1 MMASVAGFTDSM
13 RWLWHLTRQGR
24 LLAAML
30 AIAGQ
35 LLAPVVLADEKA
47 AEKPLP
53 SSVEAAF
60 LLKDIAP
67 EAPVY
72 LRVFKEES
80 ELEVWKARPNG
91 RYALIKTFPVC
102 NWGGT
107 LGPKRTTGDSMSP
120 EGFYRVTLG
129 AMKPDSKYHLAFNI
143 GYPNALDRA
152 LGRTGA
158 YIMVHGDCRSV
169 GCFAMSDAG
178 IEEIYAFVRD
188 SLAAGETSVP
198 VHVFPFRM
206 TAANMKRHADNPASD
221 TWGPLKEAYDDF
233 TRTREPPDIG
243 MCGKR
248 YVVNALT
255 PVGDDPNA
263 ACPALIG
270 KRLAPLSTRIKKRLA
285 KADPDLEAKGQKLKG
300 IAPAPSAWD
309 ALVSNTSADWAAA
322 KTASRKQSI
331 ATSGDTALGA
341 LQSIVK

>member
-1 MMASVAGFTDSM
+1 MLRRSM
-13 RWLWHLTRQGR
+13 KRADW
-24 LLAAML
+24 LAAVL
-30 AIAGQ
+30 YFLIALPALQAARAGE
-35 LLAPVVLADEKA
+35 AA

-53 SSVEAAF
+53 ATTEAA
-60 LLKDIAP
+60 LLMKDIVP

-72 LRVFKEES
+72 IRVFKEES

-91 RYALIKTFPVC
+91 RYALIKTFPIC

-107 LGPKRTTGDSMSP
+107 LGPKRTQGDSMSP
-120 EGFYRVTLG
+120 EGFYGVTPG

-169 GCFAMSDAG
+169 GCFAMSDKL

-188 SLAAGETSVP
+188 ALAAGEPSVP

-206 TAANMKRHADNPASD
+206 TDANIKRHADNPARD
-221 TWGPLKEAYDDF
+221 TWGPLKQAYDDF
-233 TRTREPPDIG
+233 GETREPPKIG

-248 YVVNALT
+248 YVVNSLT
-255 PVGDDPNA
+255 PVGMDPNA

-270 KRLAPLSTRIKKRLA
+270 KRLAPLSPRLSRRLA
-285 KADPDLEAKGQKLKG
+285 QNDPSLEARGKKM
-300 IAPAPSAWD
+300 
-309 ALVSNTSADWAAA
+309 
-322 KTASRKQSI
+322 KTAQESSSIYGFFTSLSWGSTTATISAENRPARQSSD
-331 ATSGDTALGA
+331 ASLGA
-341 LQSIVK
+341 VQPLLGP